1 MPFMS
6 DLDPSQGQIAFTDG
20 DVKAPGLDGRFF
32 TFLLE
37 SFYRCLASIKKVDL
51 NEDDFYW
58 I

>member
-1 MPFMS
+1 
-6 DLDPSQGQIAFTDG
+6 IAFVDG

-32 TFLLE
+32 TFLYE
-37 SFYRCLASIKKVDL
+37 SFYRCLASIKMMDL